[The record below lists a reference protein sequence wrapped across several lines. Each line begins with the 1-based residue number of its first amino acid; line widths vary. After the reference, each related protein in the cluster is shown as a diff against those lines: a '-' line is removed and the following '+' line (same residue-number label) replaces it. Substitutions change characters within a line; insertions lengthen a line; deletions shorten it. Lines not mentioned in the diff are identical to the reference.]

1 MGIFLSVYD
10 ISQHVMIQQ
19 LLFPAVFTLLRIV
32 IFYLSFLLFISVC
45 KTCIVNHVQAGTPQ
59 STKCPV
65 CEVVIHKTRPLASM
79 RLDKTLQDIVFKLV
93 PGLYEKEV
101 ERRRAFHEKRKC
113 YAIVQIPPFRY
124 FLLIE
129 DSEVTFYACQLHN
142 NTSSSMFGC

>member
-65 CEVVIHKTRPLASM
+65 CEVVIHKTRPLGSM

-101 ERRRAFHEKRKC
+101 ERRRTFHEQSKSHFM
-113 YAIVQIPPFRY
+113 YLIPSLSLSIRFG
-124 FLLIE
+124 
-129 DSEVTFYACQLHN
+129 N
-142 NTSSSMFGC
+142 NVLCMSIPHHICLFE